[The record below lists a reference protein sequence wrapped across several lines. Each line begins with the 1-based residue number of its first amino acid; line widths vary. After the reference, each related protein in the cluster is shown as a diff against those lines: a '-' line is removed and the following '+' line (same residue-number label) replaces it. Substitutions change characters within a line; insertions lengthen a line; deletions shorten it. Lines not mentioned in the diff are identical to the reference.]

1 MQLEICVF
9 SLEAAIKASQ
19 SGADRIELCANPAD
33 GGTTPSIGLIK
44 AVRKITNLKIF
55 PIIRPRGGNFCYS
68 DAEFEIMKEDIKFA
82 KECGCDGIAT
92 GILNRDHT
100 VDEKRLKEL
109 VMLADP
115 LEVTFIRAFDLT
127 PDPQQALF
135 SILESGCRRILT
147 SGQANKALQALPLLK
162 KLVTIANNKISIM
175 AGSGINS
182 ENVKSIIEQTGVQEI
197 HASVRTTLANDHPS
211 LDLFG
216 FGKQLSCDEE
226 QIVKMRKILDTF

>member
-33 GGTTPSIGLIK
+33 GGTTPNIGLIK
-44 AVRKITNLKIF
+44 AARKISNLKIF

-68 DAEFEIMKEDIKFA
+68 DAEFEIMKEDIKIA

-109 VMLADP
+109 VILAEP
-115 LEVTFIRAFDLT
+115 LEVTFIRAFDVT
-127 PDPQQALF
+127 PDPQKALI
-135 SILESGCRRILT
+135 SIIESGCHRILT
-147 SGQANKALQALPLLK
+147 SGQANRATQALPLLK
-162 KLVTIANNKISIM
+162 KLVKIAGNKISIM
-175 AGSGINS
+175 AGSGINP
-182 ENVKSIIEQTGVQEI
+182 ENVKSIVEQTGVQEI
-197 HASVRTTLANDHPS
+197 HASVRTTIPNEDPK
-211 LDLFG
+211 LDFLG
-216 FGKQLSCDEE
+216 FGNQLSCNEE
-226 QIVKMRKILDTF
+226 QIIKMRKILDTF